1 MDGFDRNTAV
11 SCVIY
16 DCDGVI
22 FDSLDAN
29 QRLYNRIAE
38 GVGREPLTSGEL
50 MYCHTHTVFES
61 LHYMFRD
68 EPFLEARA
76 VEFLKDRVDFR
87 DFIVYLKMEPNLLE
101 ALAELRRRGVST
113 AISTNRTTS
122 MKHVM
127 ERFNLWPY
135 FDMVVTALDVEK
147 PKPAPES
154 VEKIL
159 AALKVDRDKVLF
171 IGDSEV
177 DSETAR
183 SSGVRFI
190 AYKNRE
196 LLSGDPS
203 CGYIEDH
210 LKLLEF
216 LRSEASPQGPFCP

>member
-1 MDGFDRNTAV
+1 MGQVDGCAEV

-16 DCDGVI
+16 DCDGVL
-22 FDSLDAN
+22 FDSLEAN

-38 GVGREPLTSGEL
+38 SMGREPLSPEEL
-50 MYCHTHTVFES
+50 AYCHTHTVFES
-61 LHYMFRD
+61 LRCMFPD
-68 EPFLEARA
+68 DPALEAKA
-76 VEFLKDRVDFR
+76 AEFLKTKVDFR
-87 DFIVYLKMEPNLLE
+87 DFIVYLRMEPNLLE
-101 ALAELRRRGVST
+101 ALAEVRKRGVST

-127 ERFNLWPY
+127 ERFNLWSY

-159 AALKVDRDKVLF
+159 RELNVDRGAVLF
-171 IGDSEV
+171 IGDSHV

-190 AYKNRE
+190 AYKNRD
-196 LLSGDPS
+196 LSSTDPS
-203 CGYIEDH
+203 FGYIDDH

-216 LRSEASPQGPFCP
+216 LRN